1 MNKHTK
7 LFVIAI
13 FAVLISACKT
23 QQKTVSDSD
32 METQGFVKA
41 MVVSYPVDGCGFMLE
56 LVSDKSRLEPDG
68 LQPEFQKDSMNVWIK
83 YTAVP
88 DRMSVC
94 MAGATID
101 LLEIK
106 KR

>member
-1 MNKHTK
+1 MGKHTK

-13 FAVLISACKT
+13 LATLFTACMQK
-23 QQKTVSDSD
+23 KTVSDAD
-32 METQGFVKA
+32 MEAKGFVKA
-41 MVVSYPVDGCGFMLE
+41 MVVKYDVDGCGYMLQ
-56 LVSDKSRLEPDG
+56 LLSDKQRLEPDG
-68 LQPEFQKDSMNVWIK
+68 MQPEYQKDSLNVWIK
-83 YTAVP
+83 YTVVP

-94 MAGATID
+94 MAGSTID

>member
-1 MNKHTK
+1 M
-7 LFVIAI
+7 
-13 FAVLISACKT
+13 
-23 QQKTVSDSD
+23 
-32 METQGFVKA
+32 KA
-41 MVVSYPVDGCGFMLE
+41 MVISYDLDGCGFMLE
-56 LVSDKSRLEPDG
+56 LAKDKSRLEPDG
-68 LQPEFQKDSMNVWIK
+68 LQPEFQKDSVPVWIK
-83 YTAVP
+83 YKAAP

>member
-7 LFVIAI
+7 LFLAAI
-13 FAVLISACKT
+13 FAFVLIACKH
-23 QQKTVSDSD
+23 QKAVSDSD
-32 METQGFVKA
+32 MEAQGFVKA
-41 MVVSYPVDGCGFMLE
+41 MVIAYEIDGCGYMLE
-56 LVSDKSRLEPDG
+56 LTSDKSKLEPDG
-68 LQPEFQKDSMNVWIK
+68 LQPEFQKDSTPVWIK
-83 YTAVP
+83 YKAAP
-88 DRMSVC
+88 DRMSIC

>member
-1 MNKHTK
+1 
-7 LFVIAI
+7 
-13 FAVLISACKT
+13 
-23 QQKTVSDSD
+23 
-32 METQGFVKA
+32 MEAQGFVKA
-41 MVVSYPVDGCGFMLE
+41 MVISYEVDGCGYMLE
-56 LVSDKSRLEPDG
+56 LSSDKSRLEPDG
-68 LQPEFQKDSMNVWIK
+68 LQPEYQKDSMNVWIK
-83 YTAVP
+83 YKANP